1 MSTSPK
7 YSGSWNSGVE
17 PLSRYTSKL
26 KFKKK
31 KKCVAFS
38 IRKRKGTLI
47 EVNLENAENVKE

>member
-1 MSTSPK
+1 M
-7 YSGSWNSGVE
+7 E

-26 KFKKK
+26 KLKKK